1 MPIFVIQ
8 KHAASTLHYDFRLE
22 IGGVLKSWVLPKGPS
37 IDPHDKR
44 LAIPVDD
51 HRLDF
56 ANFEGVIPEGQYGAG
71 KVMIWDRGEFRNET
85 YDGETLLPPEEACE
99 AGKITFILEGEKLKG
114 MFTLLRI
121 KGQKN
126 WLLIKHHDEDAR
138 EGFDIAEKMPDSVV
152 SGRSID
158 EVE

>member
-1 MPIFVIQ
+1 MPIFVVQ

-37 IDPHDKR
+37 VDPHVKR
-44 LAIPVDD
+44 MAIPVDD
-51 HRLDF
+51 HELDF
-56 ANFEGVIPEGQYGAG
+56 AEFEGIIPEGHYGAG

-85 YDGETLLPPEEACE
+85 YEGDELLPPEQACE

-114 MFTLLRI
+114 KFTLLRI
-121 KGQKN
+121 RGQKN
-126 WLLIKHHDEDAR
+126 WLLIKHRDGDAR
-138 EGFDIAEKMPDSVV
+138 EGFEITEEMPGSVV

-158 EVE
+158 AVE